1 MFSHDLRVC
10 PTLPA
15 FYRVRMA
22 RIHALYF
29 RLADEASRAKS
40 YISRPQD
47 INNIAFQCEW
57 MVDTSHPCQDVP
69 FCPRLL
75 KLSQTLALLAKVTV
89 FGPKKMALRVAKSK
103 F

>member
-40 YISRPQD
+40 
-47 INNIAFQCEW
+47 
-57 MVDTSHPCQDVP
+57 
-69 FCPRLL
+69 
-75 KLSQTLALLAKVTV
+75 
-89 FGPKKMALRVAKSK
+89 
-103 F
+103 